1 MDERTGERGVVI
13 GGVVRSEHGAWGMG
27 APGDAM
33 RHGRENGC
41 GRGHGHGYE
50 HGTGTNADTNVDI
63 VMDCRG
69 IWVMVMVMRESMM
82 MEKSKSCKAHER
94 AIKRGLQG
102 TRVRRAIWK
111 IRSSNSV
118 VVVQ

>member
-50 HGTGTNADTNVDI
+50 HGHGHE
-63 VMDCRG
+63 CR
-69 IWVMVMVMRESMM
+69 
-82 MEKSKSCKAHER
+82 HER
-94 AIKRGLQG
+94 KYRHGLQG
-102 TRVRRAIWK
+102 DMGNGNGNAGEHDDGEEQKLQGARTRNKKRVAGNK
-111 IRSSNSV
+111 S
-118 VVVQ
+118 

>member
-13 GGVVRSEHGAWGMG
+13 GGVVRSEHGAWGVG

-50 HGTGTNADTNVDI
+50 HGTGTNADTNVNI

-69 IWVMVMVMRESMM
+69 IWVTVLVMRESMM
-82 MEKSKSCKAHER
+82 MEKSKKVA
-94 AIKRGLQG
+94 
-102 TRVRRAIWK
+102 RRTNA
-111 IRSSNSV
+111 
-118 VVVQ
+118 Q